1 MASTQLFNSLLS
13 LRVAIQKYGL
23 TQHVCT
29 RHREQLADKGICR
42 CVHSRAL
49 SGRNHA
55 VTSRFDTVSDVNLL
69 QQHSLFM
76 RLVSIDRHAIDR
88 HTRNLTAQQSLD
100 RQEHIIF
107 ETDTPIVQMH
117 SYGCVTIPWLT
128 RLAATTLTL
137 PLSV

>member
-76 RLVSIDRHAIDR
+76 RLVSTDR
-88 HTRNLTAQQSLD
+88 HTRNLNAQQSLD

-107 ETDTPIVQMH
+107 KTDTPIVRTH